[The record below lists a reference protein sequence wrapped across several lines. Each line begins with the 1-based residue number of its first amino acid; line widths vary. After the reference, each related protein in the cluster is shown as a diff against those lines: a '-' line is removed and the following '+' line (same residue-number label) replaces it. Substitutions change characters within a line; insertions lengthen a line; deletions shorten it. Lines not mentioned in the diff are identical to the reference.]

1 LRCGVTARRIHA
13 LRPARLRP
21 AVNPEHP
28 LVRSQRRDGRVRVP
42 RRAGEG
48 PASYGPQPVQTV
60 HPGLAAKEGHLWVHA
75 GAPCSP
81 SRSKSDALSSTQRP
95 AAVSFAWRAVHP
107 PNHFARSAQTHVC
120 GALVP
125 HGFCGEF
132 TYLPEGPKP
141 SKRLEAGEK
150 ATPPLVAP
158 GGMFAEVSA
167 TTCVVWHRQRV
178 AAPLVQPSVT
188 MLPSLP
194 PAVALRRRF

>member
-1 LRCGVTARRIHA
+1 
-13 LRPARLRP
+13 
-21 AVNPEHP
+21 
-28 LVRSQRRDGRVRVP
+28 
-42 RRAGEG
+42 
-48 PASYGPQPVQTV
+48 
-60 HPGLAAKEGHLWVHA
+60 VHA
-75 GAPCSP
+75 GAPCLP
-81 SRSKSDALSSTQRP
+81 SRSKSDALSSQAKET
-95 AAVSFAWRAVHP
+95 AAGRWVRAVHP
-107 PNHFARSAQTHVC
+107 LNHLVRSAQTHVC